1 MIESLSISLR
11 SDTMFDKFCIEFSGG
26 KDSTALLFKMLEKGK
41 HIDKVIRVDFELDY
55 PDLLKH
61 IADVEK

>member
-1 MIESLSISLR
+1 
-11 SDTMFDKFCIEFSGG
+11 MFDKFCIEFSGG

>member
-1 MIESLSISLR
+1 MIKFLFTSYACDL
-11 SDTMFDKFCIEFSGG
+11 MFDQFCIEFSGG

-55 PDLLKH
+55 PELLKH

>member
-1 MIESLSISLR
+1 
-11 SDTMFDKFCIEFSGG
+11 MFDKFCIEFSGG
-26 KDSTALLFKMLEKGK
+26 KDSTALLFKMLEKGRY
-41 HIDKVIRVDFELDY
+41 IDKVIRVDYGIDY